1 MICVGEGAAALVIAA
16 NAFTL
21 SWTHS
26 VERTQWREE
35 WTLERGALR
44 LVSASVAGSGAGVDP
59 PDGAVLRDGAYH
71 WRPDLPA
78 VPSLALAASG
88 ATGGGWTL
96 CPADGECRESGARA
110 DDPIVVRA
118 CGATV
123 EGAGG

>member
-16 NAFTL
+16 NTFTL

-26 VERTQWREE
+26 VERTEWRER
-35 WTLERGALR
+35 WTVEDGALR
-44 LVSASVAGSGAGVDP
+44 LVAASVAGSGAGIDP
-59 PDGAVLRDGAYH
+59 PEGAVLRDGAYH

-96 CPADGECRESGARA
+96 CPAGGECREIGAHA
-110 DDPIVVRA
+110 GGPVIVRA
-118 CGATV
+118 CDAPTAN
-123 EGAGG
+123 AGG